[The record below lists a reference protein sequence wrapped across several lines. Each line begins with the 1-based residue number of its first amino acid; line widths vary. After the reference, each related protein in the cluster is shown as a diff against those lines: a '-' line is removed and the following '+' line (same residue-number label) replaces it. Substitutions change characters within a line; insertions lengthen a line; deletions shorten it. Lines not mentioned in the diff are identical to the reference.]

1 MIHKYRQ
8 NGINIVLDINSGAVH
23 VVDDAAFDLLDSYSE
38 NGLDKEN
45 EAFSKC
51 MELHG
56 KKTVEE
62 ARVEIDTLI
71 EGKELFADDILG
83 ENPLLAAKPV
93 VKAMCLHVAH
103 DCNLRCEYCFAAQ
116 GDFNGKRSLMSLE
129 TGIKALDYLI
139 ENSGNRRNLEVDFFG
154 GEPLMN
160 FDVVKELVHYGRK
173 REKETGK
180 HFRFT
185 LTTNGVLMTDE
196 VMEFLDKNMD
206 NVVLSIDGKKENHDR
221 LRYYASGKGSFDDI
235 YDKLKKFVKMRENRL
250 YFARGTFTS
259 YNLNFS
265 EDVRFLADSG
275 FDSLS
280 LEPVVTKP
288 TEPYVLKE
296 EHLPVIFEQYEAL
309 ADEIIKRHEEGEPI
323 NYYHFEVDLNQGPCA
338 YKRLSGCGA
347 GIEYLAVTPEGEL
360 YPCHQ
365 FVGEKSMEMGTLDD
379 SYEDLKK
386 PLDFKNAH
394 VYKKEACR
402 NCWARFY
409 CGGGCHANAY
419 YSNGNIFEPYEL
431 GCEMEKKR
439 VECAIYVKAALNEKG
454 IEQRKLI

>member
-1 MIHKYRQ
+1 
-8 NGINIVLDINSGAVH
+8 
-23 VVDDAAFDLLDSYSE
+23 
-38 NGLDKEN
+38 
-45 EAFSKC
+45 
-51 MELHG
+51 
-56 KKTVEE
+56 
-62 ARVEIDTLI
+62 
-71 EGKELFADDILG
+71 
-83 ENPLLAAKPV
+83 
-93 VKAMCLHVAH
+93 
-103 DCNLRCEYCFAAQ
+103 
-116 GDFNGKRSLMSLE
+116 MSLE
-129 TGIKALDYLI
+129 TGKKALDYLM

-160 FDVVKELVHYGRK
+160 FDVVKDLVRYGRK
-173 REKETGK
+173 REKDTGK

-235 YDKLKKFVKMRENRL
+235 YEKFKKFVEMREDRL

-259 YNLNFS
+259 YNLNFAD
-265 EDVRFLADSG
+265 DVRFLADSG

-309 ADEIIKRHEEGEPI
+309 ADEIIKRHEEGNPI
-323 NYYHFEVDLNQGPCA
+323 NYYHFEIDLNQGPCA

-347 GIEYLAVTPEGEL
+347 GIEYLAVTPEGAL

-386 PLDFKNAH
+386 PLDFRNAH
-394 VYKKEACR
+394 VYKKDSCR

>member
-8 NGINIVLDINSGAVH
+8 NGMNIVLDINSGAVH
-23 VVDDAAFDLLDSYSE
+23 VVDDVVFDLLEAYSE
-38 NGLDKEN
+38 NGIDAEN
-45 EAFSKC
+45 DAFRKC
-51 MELHG
+51 EKLHG
-56 KKTVEE
+56 KETVDE
-62 ARVEIDTLI
+62 ARSEIDSLI
-71 EGKELFADDILG
+71 EGKELFAKDILG
-83 ENPLLAAKPV
+83 ENPLLSAKPV

-129 TGIKALDYLI
+129 TGKKALDYLM

-160 FDVVKELVHYGRK
+160 FDVVKELVHYGR
-173 REKETGK
+173 EKEKKTGK

-185 LTTNGVLMTDE
+185 LTTNGVLMND
-196 VMEFLDKNMD
+196 
-206 NVVLSIDGKKENHDR
+206 VV
-221 LRYYASGKGSFDDI
+221 
-235 YDKLKKFVKMRENRL
+235 MREDRL

-259 YNLNFS
+259 YNLNFAD
-265 EDVRFLADSG
+265 DVRFLADSG

-309 ADEIIKRHEEGEPI
+309 ADEIIKRHEEDEPI
-323 NYYHFEVDLNQGPCA
+323 NYYHFEIDLNQGPCA

-347 GIEYLAVTPEGEL
+347 GIEYLAVTPDGEL

-365 FVGEKSMEMGTLDD
+365 FVGEKSMEMGTLED
-379 SYEDLKK
+379 SYEDLRK

-394 VYKKEACR
+394 VYQKEACR